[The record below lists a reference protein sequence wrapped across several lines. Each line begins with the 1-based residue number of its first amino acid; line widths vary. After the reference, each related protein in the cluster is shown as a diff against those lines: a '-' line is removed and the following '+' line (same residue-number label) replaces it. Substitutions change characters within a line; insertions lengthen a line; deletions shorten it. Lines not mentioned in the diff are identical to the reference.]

1 MLKDL
6 KNSIKKILLVHSSND
21 LYGASKVLIS
31 LIEIFIKKGYEIHLI
46 LPCDGPLMHDN
57 IIKQT
62 KINIVKLG
70 VFRKK
75 YFNFFGLINRLF
87 FIIKSTTFIKNYI
100 NKYDID
106 FIYVNTSTIIS
117 PLIASKITKKNNL
130 CHIHEIP
137 SKSKIYSKFI
147 AFFLNFFSENIV
159 LVSNSVNNFWLKKG
173 LDKRKIKIVYN
184 GFNFNSTIK
193 KKTKNKKIIFTSIS
207 RIIPYKG
214 HLLLLDIFE
223 KLTLKNDNIYL
234 QIIGDT
240 LPYYQDYLDQLKLNV
255 KNKGLNHKIT
265 FMGFKDDILPILSTS
280 SFFIH
285 TPISPDPLPTVV
297 IEAIKTR
304 TPVITNNLGGA
315 YEILDNGKNGLI
327 INNKSVDE
335 SVKKIL
341 DYLNH
346 KQKQERIVN
355 NAYNYVCENFTIEKF
370 KLNILEIIE

>member
-1 MLKDL
+1 M
-6 KNSIKKILLVHSSND
+6 VHSSND
-21 LYGASKVLIS
+21 VYGASKVLIS

-46 LPCDGPLMHDN
+46 LPCDGPLKHDN
-57 IIKQT
+57 IINQT

-75 YFNFFGLINRLF
+75 YFNFLGLINRLF
-87 FIIKSTTFIKNYI
+87 FIIKSTIFIKNYI

-137 SKSKIYSKFI
+137 IKSKIYSKFI
-147 AFFLNFFSENIV
+147 ALFLNLFSENIV

-173 LDKRKIKIVYN
+173 LDKRKIKIIYN

-193 KKTKNKKIIFTSIS
+193 KKTKTKKITFTSIS

-223 KLTLKNDNIYL
+223 KLSLKNDNIYL
-234 QIIGDT
+234 QIVGDT
-240 LPYYQDYLDQLKLNV
+240 LPYYQDYLDKLKLNV

-265 FMGFKDDILPILSTS
+265 FMGFKDDILPILSNS

-341 DYLNH
+341 DYMNH

>member
-21 LYGASKVLIS
+21 VYGASKVLIS

-46 LPCDGPLMHDN
+46 LPCDGPLKHDN
-57 IIKQT
+57 IINQT

-75 YFNFFGLINRLF
+75 YFNFLGLINRLF
-87 FIIKSTTFIKNYI
+87 FIIKSTIFIKNYI
-100 NKYDID
+100 NEYDID

-137 SKSKIYSKFI
+137 IKSKIYSKFI
-147 AFFLNFFSENIV
+147 ALFLNLFSENIV

-173 LDKRKIKIVYN
+173 LDKRKIKIIYN

-234 QIIGDT
+234 QIVGDT

-265 FMGFKDDILPILSTS
+265 FMGFKDDILPILSNS

-355 NAYNYVCENFTIEKF
+355 NAYNYICENFTIEKF

>member
-21 LYGASKVLIS
+21 VYGASKVLIS

-46 LPCDGPLMHDN
+46 LPCDGPLKHDN

-75 YFNFFGLINRLF
+75 YFNFLGLINRLF
-87 FIIKSTTFIKNYI
+87 FIIKSTIFIKNYI

-137 SKSKIYSKFI
+137 IKSKIYSKFI
-147 AFFLNFFSENIV
+147 ALFLNLFSENIV

-173 LDKRKIKIVYN
+173 LDKRKIKTIYN

-193 KKTKNKKIIFTSIS
+193 KKTKNKKITFTSIS

-223 KLTLKNDNIYL
+223 KLSLKNDNIYL
-234 QIIGDT
+234 QIVGDT
-240 LPYYQDYLDQLKLNV
+240 LPYYQDYLDKLKLNV

-265 FMGFKDDILPILSTS
+265 FMGFKDDILPILSNS

-341 DYLNH
+341 DYMNH